1 MRKYYTEKKKKFLT
15 AIKKSKLNKYVT
27 VHEEDAGLQFLMEIK
42 TKYTDEEFVK
52 RANKLGIK
60 MSPLSGFYHLEENK
74 SERMFV
80 MNYLG
85 VEENNIEKVVEK
97 LSTIV

>member
-1 MRKYYTEKKKKFLT
+1 
-15 AIKKSKLNKYVT
+15 
-27 VHEEDAGLQFLMEIK
+27 
-42 TKYTDEEFVK
+42 
-52 RANKLGIK
+52 

>member
-1 MRKYYTEKKKKFLT
+1 M
-15 AIKKSKLNKYVT
+15 
-27 VHEEDAGLQFLMEIK
+27 
-42 TKYTDEEFVK
+42 K

-60 MSPLSGFYHLEENK
+60 MSPLSGFYRLEENK
-74 SERMFV
+74 SEHMFV

-97 LSTIV
+97 LCTIV

>member
-1 MRKYYTEKKKKFLT
+1 MRKYYSEKKKKFLA

>member
-1 MRKYYTEKKKKFLT
+1 
-15 AIKKSKLNKYVT
+15 
-27 VHEEDAGLQFLMEIK
+27 MEIK

-60 MSPLSGFYHLEENK
+60 MSPLSGFYRLEENK
-74 SERMFV
+74 SEHMFV